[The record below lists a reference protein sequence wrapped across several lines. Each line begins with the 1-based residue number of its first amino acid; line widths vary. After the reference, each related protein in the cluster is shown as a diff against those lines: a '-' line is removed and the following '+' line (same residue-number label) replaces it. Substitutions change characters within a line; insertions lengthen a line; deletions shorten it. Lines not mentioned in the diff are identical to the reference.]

1 MKIPLKYN
9 LRSLWVRRVGTL
21 MTALGVGLTVAI
33 VITMMAL
40 VNGLDSTFV
49 ETGHDNHLVVL
60 RQGSLNETNSYF
72 NFDLLEIMRFL
83 PGVSTNAENEPL
95 AAGEIVVIINHPRVT
110 GEPSNV
116 MMRGTSDVGFEL
128 RPEVKITEG
137 RKFRRGLREIIVS
150 GPLSKRFQDMGLGD
164 TIHIARSD
172 WKVVGIF
179 EADGTAYD
187 SELWGDYNEIAEEW
201 NRPAYSSV
209 LLKAEDAEAAEKL
222 QQRIADDNRIQLEA
236 IPQKEYFRGQ
246 TISSVGIKG
255 LGVLIAVVM
264 GIGSC
269 FAAMNMMYGTVM
281 SRAKEIGT
289 LRALG
294 FRKRSILASFL
305 AESVFL
311 AIIGGALGCLM
322 ALPIHGIS
330 TGTANFMTFSEVLF
344 NFRITPEILLQG
356 MIFAAGVGILGGF
369 LPARRAARSRLIDV
383 LRD

>member
-72 NFDLLEIMRFL
+72 NLDLLEIMRFL

-110 GEPSNV
+110 GESSNV
-116 MMRGTSDVGFEL
+116 MMRGTSEVGFEL
-128 RPEVKITEG
+128 RPEVKITQG
-137 RKFRRGLREIIVS
+137 RKFRRGLREIMVS
-150 GPLSKRFQDMGLGD
+150 RPLSKRFQDMGLGD

-172 WKVVGIF
+172 WRVVGIF
-179 EADGTAYD
+179 ETDGTAYD
-187 SELWGDYNEIAEEW
+187 SELWGDYNEIATEW

-246 TISSVGIKG
+246 TI
-255 LGVLIAVVM
+255 
-264 GIGSC
+264 
-269 FAAMNMMYGTVM
+269 
-281 SRAKEIGT
+281 
-289 LRALG
+289 
-294 FRKRSILASFL
+294 
-305 AESVFL
+305 
-311 AIIGGALGCLM
+311 
-322 ALPIHGIS
+322 
-330 TGTANFMTFSEVLF
+330 
-344 NFRITPEILLQG
+344 
-356 MIFAAGVGILGGF
+356 
-369 LPARRAARSRLIDV
+369 
-383 LRD
+383 